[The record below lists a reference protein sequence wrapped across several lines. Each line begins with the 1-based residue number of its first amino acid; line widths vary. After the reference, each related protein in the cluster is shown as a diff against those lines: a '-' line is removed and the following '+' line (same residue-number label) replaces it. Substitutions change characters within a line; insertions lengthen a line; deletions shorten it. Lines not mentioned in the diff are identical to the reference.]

1 MKTIEMK
8 LRGNPVRLLCNNAAI
23 FEMQDALGKDL
34 NAALNERGKKGVEN
48 LYTAALIMAEQ
59 GEAYRAY
66 LGKERGK
73 VIPREF
79 LEIVLSPYEVLEL
92 KEKVFEA
99 INAGYER
106 EIEEEEKEID
116 LGLLELKKKEGKS

>member
-1 MKTIEMK
+1 MKTIELK

-23 FEMQDALGKDL
+23 FEMQDVLGKDL
-34 NAALNERGKKGVEN
+34 NAALNEKGKKGVEN
-48 LYTAALIMAEQ
+48 LFTAALIMAEQ

-79 LEIVLSPYEVLEL
+79 LEVVPVSYTHLTLPTICSV
-92 KEKVFEA
+92 
-99 INAGYER
+99 
-106 EIEEEEKEID
+106 
-116 LGLLELKKKEGKS
+116 